1 MASLF
6 SESFGKLSSLSYHE
20 SNVSLIARETKRLL
34 VNHQLI
40 PIAIRPKNIS
50 LEQICYKRSQGIALT
65 SPPCLHHLGPQSLFF
80 PSNVLKLTV

>member
-1 MASLF
+1 M
-6 SESFGKLSSLSYHE
+6 SFFLEKKLHE
-20 SNVSLIARETKRLL
+20 KPCDYWLIY
-34 VNHQLI
+34 QLI
-40 PIAIRPKNIS
+40 QIEIQPKNIS